1 MEARQKTKIVY
12 SSQNLRR
19 CIYELPQLFYTTSK
33 LSRRSPWV
41 ESAFEPAELANTN
54 SKKLW
59 ASYSSRF
66 TPILPPPPPASISLK
81 DSENWMFSDR
91 LEYGDSVLVFL
102 CGRWD
107 SLMVRPDR
115 GSNRCS
121 ANAKN
126 SALVIPP
133 SLHSLRTTFH
143 QIALFL
149 VIRVGAIDDFLT
161 ADKNLFAPCPTALG
175 AETSWIAGLIRLLYL
190 LVVASRDTVA
200 EHCHPPLFTSGNRAL
215 VFPKNC
221 LL

>member
-1 MEARQKTKIVY
+1 MNYHSY
-12 SSQNLRR
+12 STPLPNYLDDRREWNPHSNLRSWPIPTAR
-19 CIYELPQLFYTTSK
+19 NCGLLTALVLR
-33 LSRRSPWV
+33 LSS
-41 ESAFEPAELANTN
+41 
-54 SKKLW
+54 
-59 ASYSSRF
+59 
-66 TPILPPPPPASISLK
+66 PPPPPASISLK